1 MKTLNKF
8 TRIIMKKITLEEKIK
23 LITAYAE
30 GKIVDTYDTLFQR
43 WFAKGTDT
51 WDFDREEYRIRPN
64 SAPKFKVGD
73 RLVYKSD
80 EGSKDVERYKVT
92 EATQEYYRLDD
103 MINRTPEYV
112 EKEFINIKDVLW
124 YFEVFDLIS
133 KEGRTYPVRI
143 TMGDIDKEL
152 TPYHDTLMW
161 GPMYIKGGVEMQ
173 TIQKIAL
180 KLVNAFLALIGLAF
194 FSIYVVLLGSII
206 FLVSAPLYIVINF
219 KEFMKD
225 PLGFI
230 KTMLIDIKNLL
241 ES

>member
-1 MKTLNKF
+1 MILKGYM
-8 TRIIMKKITLEEKIK
+8 MKKITLEEKVK

-30 GKIVDTYDTLFQR
+30 GKIVDTYDTIFQR

-80 EGSKDVERYKVT
+80 EGSKDVERYEVT

-124 YFEVFDLIS
+124 YFELFDFIS
-133 KEGRTYPVRI
+133 KEVHIYPTRI
-143 TMGDIDKEL
+143 TMSDINKEL
-152 TPYHDTLMW
+152 APYHDALMW
-161 GPMYIKGGVEMQ
+161 KPMYSFGFK
-173 TIQKIAL
+173 L
-180 KLVNAFLALIGLAF
+180 KEN
-194 FSIYVVLLGSII
+194 
-206 FLVSAPLYIVINF
+206 
-219 KEFMKD
+219 
-225 PLGFI
+225 
-230 KTMLIDIKNLL
+230 
-241 ES
+241 

>member
-1 MKTLNKF
+1 MQ
-8 TRIIMKKITLEEKIK
+8 KITLEEKVK

-30 GKIVDTYDTLFQR
+30 GKIVDAYDTIFHR

-80 EGSKDVERYKVT
+80 EDYEGVEIYEVT

-124 YFEVFDLIS
+124 YFELFDFIS
-133 KEGRTYPVRI
+133 KEPLMYPTRM
-143 TMGDIDKEL
+143 TMSDIDKEL
-152 TPYHDTLMW
+152 APYHDVLMW
-161 GPMYIKGGVEMQ
+161 KPMH
-173 TIQKIAL
+173 
-180 KLVNAFLALIGLAF
+180 
-194 FSIYVVLLGSII
+194 S
-206 FLVSAPLYIVINF
+206 
-219 KEFMKD
+219 
-225 PLGFI
+225 LGF
-230 KTMLIDIKNLL
+230 KLKEN
-241 ES
+241 

>member
-1 MKTLNKF
+1 MQ
-8 TRIIMKKITLEEKIK
+8 KITLEEKIK

-30 GKIVDTYDTLFQR
+30 GKIVDAYDTIFQR

-80 EGSKDVERYKVT
+80 EDAADIEVYEVT

-124 YFEVFDLIS
+124 LFEIYDFIS
-133 KEGRTYPVRI
+133 KEPHIYPTRI
-143 TMGDIDKEL
+143 TMSDINKEL
-152 TPYHDTLMW
+152 APYHDVLMW
-161 GPMYIKGGVEMQ
+161 KPIYGFGFK
-173 TIQKIAL
+173 L
-180 KLVNAFLALIGLAF
+180 KENTNV
-194 FSIYVVLLGSII
+194 
-206 FLVSAPLYIVINF
+206 
-219 KEFMKD
+219 
-225 PLGFI
+225 
-230 KTMLIDIKNLL
+230 
-241 ES
+241 

>member
-1 MKTLNKF
+1 
-8 TRIIMKKITLEEKIK
+8 MKKITLEEKIK

>member
-73 RLVYKSD
+73 VLVFIGDVNTRDVDTYKII
-80 EGSKDVERYKVT
+80 EIKQG
-92 EATQEYYRLDD
+92 YYRFSDRSL
-103 MINRTPEYV
+103 RPVEEV

-161 GPMYIKGGVEMQ
+161 GPMY
-173 TIQKIAL
+173 
-180 KLVNAFLALIGLAF
+180 
-194 FSIYVVLLGSII
+194 S
-206 FLVSAPLYIVINF
+206 
-219 KEFMKD
+219 
-225 PLGFI
+225 LGF
-230 KTMLIDIKNLL
+230 KLK
-241 ES
+241 EE